1 MSIELPKTYSSKFT
15 EAAWYD
21 WWMEEGYFKP
31 STAKDKFVML
41 LPPPNVTGKLHIGHA
56 FTGAIQDAIVRW
68 YVGLLLCYIAHRMQ
82 VFVYSHTKSWILEN
96 YLLPTCFSNV
106 ELNILALC

>member
-1 MSIELPKTYSSKFT
+1 MYLVDVSIELPKSYSSRFT

-21 WWMEEGYFKP
+21 WWERQGYFQP
-31 STAKDKFVML
+31 STAEEKFVML

-68 YVGLLLCYIAHRMQ
+68 YVYCVIYYINEAGGLDFL
-82 VFVYSHTKSWILEN
+82 V
-96 YLLPTCFSNV
+96 
-106 ELNILALC
+106 